1 MAKKE
6 ATKTEEVKVVEV
18 EKKAEKKVETVK
30 CVSPFYDTKGAC
42 YRKEGDEWKTDT
54 ARIKAIQAVEKDNGL
69 KLIEVL

>member
-18 EKKAEKKVETVK
+18 EKKVETVK
-30 CVSPFYDTKGAC
+30 CVSPFYDTEGAC
-42 YRKEGDEWKTDT
+42 YRKEGDEWEADT
-54 ARIKAIQAVEKDNGL
+54 ARIKTIQAVEKDNGL